1 MLPLWRHPTGK
12 VTPESDQLPTVAVFA
27 DQVLIGFRHVREL
40 HVRGV
45 PLQCRYGFVLS
56 EILPADAHGRGG
68 QGDGFRAVRGI
79 DEVPRGSRTALE
91 GLHPHAVAASAAGGA
106 TTAPTPAATRSRLRH
121 PLGGAVRRHLLR

>member
-79 DEVPRGSRTALE
+79 DEVPRGTSSMPRTALK
-91 GLHPHAVAASAAGGA
+91 PSPWPPRPCASAGRISERTKPYRHCSG
-106 TTAPTPAATRSRLRH
+106 TPRT
-121 PLGGAVRRHLLR
+121 